1 VTQYDD
7 RRDNVFLLLWTLSVL
22 GAATA
27 LLLYLGVRV
36 RTIEL
41 GYDLGRAQ
49 AELSKQREIER
60 VLSLERA
67 ALETPERID
76 LVSRT
81 LLGMDD
87 VTPERIVV
95 AGPDLPRAVPAEDS
109 AAEVAHS
116 GPPTGEDDL

>member
-1 VTQYDD
+1 MTRYDD
-7 RRDNVFLLLWTLSVL
+7 RRDNVFLLLWTLAVL
-22 GAATA
+22 GTATA

-49 AELSKQREIER
+49 AELSKQREVER

-87 VTPERIVV
+87 VTPDRIVP
-95 AGPDLPRAVPAEDS
+95 AGADLPPAQAGAQAGD
-109 AAEVAHS
+109 EVAQG
-116 GPPTGEDDL
+116 GPPTGEDEL